1 MTYSEIW
8 HRIATSYDDGE
19 ARAIARILIEEL
31 FGLSYADIVC
41 GATEQLSA
49 DDTLRLDTAVRR
61 IEQGEPLQ
69 HVLGYAD
76 FCGNRF
82 CVNGSVLIP
91 RPETEWLVDE
101 GAKLMSTTATSSP
114 KRILDIGTGSG
125 CIAISLKLRLGDAY
139 VEAWDISE
147 EALRTAQDNADAL
160 KAEVTFRKRDALKAE
175 GECLQ
180 GGALVSSAPTGQAM
194 DSINSNEGAL
204 VSSAPTEQTMD
215 SINSNEGALVS
226 SAPTGQTMDSINS
239 NEGALVSS
247 APTGQAMDSI
257 NSNEASTTAAPWD
270 LIVSNPPYICDS
282 ERSAMDDNVLLH
294 EPHTALFVPDD
305 DPLRFYRAIARYA
318 LLTLNTGGSLL
329 FECNTRYA
337 EATGTMLRDMGFE
350 EVTVSDD
357 CFNLPRFVR
366 GKQPLP
372 TLPVGEGLVTQGEA
386 NCRRL
391 RHSCRSHWQLK

>member
-101 GAKLMSTTATSSP
+101 GAKLMDGSIASSP

-160 KAEVTFRKRDALKAE
+160 KAEVVFRKRDALKAE
-175 GECLQ
+175 
-180 GGALVSSAPTGQAM
+180 
-194 DSINSNEGAL
+194 N
-204 VSSAPTEQTMD
+204 
-215 SINSNEGALVS
+215 
-226 SAPTGQTMDSINS
+226 
-239 NEGALVSS
+239 
-247 APTGQAMDSI
+247 
-257 NSNEASTTAAPWD
+257 TAAPWD

-318 LLTLNTGGSLL
+318 LLTLNAGGSLL

-337 EATGTMLRDMGFE
+337 EATGEMMREMGFE

-366 GKQPLP
+366 GRK
-372 TLPVGEGLVTQGEA
+372 
-386 NCRRL
+386 N
-391 RHSCRSHWQLK
+391 SHNQ

>member
-8 HRIATSYDDGE
+8 HRIATSYDDSE

-82 CVNGSVLIP
+82 CVNDSVLIP

-101 GAKLMSTTATSSP
+101 SAKLMKGCIASDETQHKAPHSP

-160 KAEVTFRKRDALKAE
+160 KAEVVFRKRDALRA
-175 GECLQ
+175 
-180 GGALVSSAPTGQAM
+180 
-194 DSINSNEGAL
+194 DN
-204 VSSAPTEQTMD
+204 
-215 SINSNEGALVS
+215 
-226 SAPTGQTMDSINS
+226 
-239 NEGALVSS
+239 
-247 APTGQAMDSI
+247 
-257 NSNEASTTAAPWD
+257 TAAPWD

-318 LLTLNTGGSLL
+318 LLTLNIGGSLL

-337 EATGTMLRDMGFE
+337 EATGKMLSDMGFE

-366 GKQPLP
+366 GSSPSQPSP
-372 TLPVGEGLVTQGEA
+372 SGRA
-386 NCRRL
+386 
-391 RHSCRSHWQLK
+391 

>member
-82 CVNGSVLIP
+82 SVNSSVLIP

-160 KAEVTFRKRDALKAE
+160 KAEVVFRKRDALKAE
-175 GECLQ
+175 EEGCSEEECLQ
-180 GGALVSSAPTGQAM
+180 GGALVSSAPTEQAM
-194 DSINSNEGAL
+194 DSINYS
-204 VSSAPTEQTMD
+204 
-215 SINSNEGALVS
+215 
-226 SAPTGQTMDSINS
+226 
-239 NEGALVSS
+239 
-247 APTGQAMDSI
+247 
-257 NSNEASTTAAPWD
+257 EANILAAPWD

-318 LLTLNTGGSLL
+318 LLTLNIGGSLL

-337 EATGTMLRDMGFE
+337 EATGKMLSDMGFE

-366 GKQPLP
+366 GSSPSQPSPSGRAWLPKVKQ
-372 TLPVGEGLVTQGEA
+372 TVGGYGIPAVAIG
-386 NCRRL
+386 N
-391 RHSCRSHWQLK
+391 

>member
-101 GAKLMSTTATSSP
+101 GAKLMKGCIASDETQHKAPHSP

-175 GECLQ
+175 EEGCSEEECLQ
-180 GGALVSSAPTGQAM
+180 GGALVSSAPT
-194 DSINSNEGAL
+194 E
-204 VSSAPTEQTMD
+204 
-215 SINSNEGALVS
+215 
-226 SAPTGQTMDSINS
+226 
-239 NEGALVSS
+239 
-247 APTGQAMDSI
+247 QAMDSI
-257 NSNEASTTAAPWD
+257 NSNEANILAAPWD

-318 LLTLNTGGSLL
+318 LLTLNIGGSLL

-337 EATGTMLRDMGFE
+337 EATGTMLSDMGFE

-357 CFNLPRFVR
+357 CFGLPRFVR
-366 GKQPLP
+366 GSSPSQPSP
-372 TLPVGEGLVTQGEA
+372 SGRA
-386 NCRRL
+386 
-391 RHSCRSHWQLK
+391 

>member
-8 HRIATSYDDGE
+8 HRIATSYEDGE

-31 FGLSYADIVC
+31 FGLSYTDIVC
-41 GATEQLSA
+41 GATDQLSA

-76 FCGNRF
+76 FCGNHF
-82 CVNGSVLIP
+82 GVNASVLIP

-101 GAKLMSTTATSSP
+101 GERLMNGASNAAPSAP

-125 CIAISLKLRLGDAY
+125 CIAISLKLRLGEAY

-147 EALRTAQDNADAL
+147 EALRTAESNAKAL
-160 KAEVTFRKRDALKAE
+160 KAEVAFCKRDALR
-175 GECLQ
+175 
-180 GGALVSSAPTGQAM
+180 
-194 DSINSNEGAL
+194 
-204 VSSAPTEQTMD
+204 TEE
-215 SINSNEGALVS
+215 SV
-226 SAPTGQTMDSINS
+226 
-239 NEGALVSS
+239 
-247 APTGQAMDSI
+247 
-257 NSNEASTTAAPWD
+257 APWD

-282 ERSAMDDNVLLH
+282 ERADMDDNVLLH

-318 LLTLNTGGSLL
+318 LRSLNNGGSLL

-337 EATGTMLRDMGFE
+337 EATGEMMREMGFE
-350 EVTVSDD
+350 DVTVNDD
-357 CFNLPRFVR
+357 CFGLPRFVK
-366 GKQPLP
+366 GSSPSQPSP
-372 TLPVGEGLVTQGEA
+372 SGRA
-386 NCRRL
+386 
-391 RHSCRSHWQLK
+391 

>member
-8 HRIATSYDDGE
+8 HRIATSYEDGE

-31 FGLSYADIVC
+31 FGLSYTDIVC
-41 GATEQLSA
+41 GATDQLSA

-76 FCGNRF
+76 FCGNHF
-82 CVNGSVLIP
+82 GVNASVLIP

-101 GAKLMSTTATSSP
+101 GEKLINGASNAAPSAP

-125 CIAISLKLRLGDAY
+125 CIAISLKLRLGEAY

-147 EALRTAQDNADAL
+147 EALRTAESNAKAL
-160 KAEVTFRKRDALKAE
+160 KAEVAFCKRDALRAE
-175 GECLQ
+175 ES
-180 GGALVSSAPTGQAM
+180 V
-194 DSINSNEGAL
+194 
-204 VSSAPTEQTMD
+204 
-215 SINSNEGALVS
+215 
-226 SAPTGQTMDSINS
+226 
-239 NEGALVSS
+239 
-247 APTGQAMDSI
+247 
-257 NSNEASTTAAPWD
+257 APWD

-282 ERSAMDDNVLLH
+282 ERANMDDNVLLH

-318 LLTLNTGGSLL
+318 LRSLSNGGSLL

-337 EATGTMLRDMGFE
+337 EATGEMMREMGFE
-350 EVTVSDD
+350 DVTVNDD
-357 CFNLPRFVR
+357 CFGLPRFVK
-366 GKQPLP
+366 GSSPSQ
-372 TLPVGEGLVTQGEA
+372 
-386 NCRRL
+386 
-391 RHSCRSHWQLK
+391 

>member
-49 DDTLRLDTAVRR
+49 DDTLRLDTAIRR

-101 GAKLMSTTATSSP
+101 GAKLMNGCIASDDTQHKAPHSP

-160 KAEVTFRKRDALKAE
+160 KAEVVFRKRDALRA
-175 GECLQ
+175 
-180 GGALVSSAPTGQAM
+180 
-194 DSINSNEGAL
+194 DN
-204 VSSAPTEQTMD
+204 
-215 SINSNEGALVS
+215 
-226 SAPTGQTMDSINS
+226 
-239 NEGALVSS
+239 
-247 APTGQAMDSI
+247 
-257 NSNEASTTAAPWD
+257 TAAPWD

-318 LLTLNTGGSLL
+318 LLTLNIGGNLL

-337 EATGTMLRDMGFE
+337 KATGAMLSDMGFK

-366 GKQPLP
+366 GSSPSQPSP
-372 TLPVGEGLVTQGEA
+372 SGRA
-386 NCRRL
+386 
-391 RHSCRSHWQLK
+391 

>member
-8 HRIATSYDDGE
+8 HRIATSYDNGE

-31 FGLSYADIVC
+31 FGLSYTDIVC

-82 CVNGSVLIP
+82 SVNSSVLIP

-101 GAKLMSTTATSSP
+101 GAKLMDGCIASDEMQHKAPHSP

-160 KAEVTFRKRDALKAE
+160 KAEVVFRKRDALRA
-175 GECLQ
+175 
-180 GGALVSSAPTGQAM
+180 
-194 DSINSNEGAL
+194 DN
-204 VSSAPTEQTMD
+204 
-215 SINSNEGALVS
+215 
-226 SAPTGQTMDSINS
+226 
-239 NEGALVSS
+239 
-247 APTGQAMDSI
+247 
-257 NSNEASTTAAPWD
+257 TAAPWD
-270 LIVSNPPYICDS
+270 LIVSNPPYICNS

-318 LLTLNTGGSLL
+318 LLTLNPGGTLL

-337 EATGTMLRDMGFE
+337 EATGTMLSDMGFE

-366 GKQPLP
+366 GRKNSPNQ
-372 TLPVGEGLVTQGEA
+372 
-386 NCRRL
+386 
-391 RHSCRSHWQLK
+391 

>member
-8 HRIATSYDDGE
+8 HRIATSYEDGE

-31 FGLSYADIVC
+31 FGLSYTNIVC
-41 GATEQLSA
+41 GATDQLSA

-76 FCGNRF
+76 FCGNHF
-82 CVNGSVLIP
+82 GVNASVLIP

-101 GAKLMSTTATSSP
+101 GERLMNGASNAAPSAP

-125 CIAISLKLRLGDAY
+125 CIAISLKLRLGEAY

-147 EALRTAQDNADAL
+147 EALRTAESNAKAL
-160 KAEVTFRKRDALKAE
+160 KAEVAFCKRDALRAE
-175 GECLQ
+175 ES
-180 GGALVSSAPTGQAM
+180 V
-194 DSINSNEGAL
+194 
-204 VSSAPTEQTMD
+204 
-215 SINSNEGALVS
+215 
-226 SAPTGQTMDSINS
+226 
-239 NEGALVSS
+239 
-247 APTGQAMDSI
+247 
-257 NSNEASTTAAPWD
+257 APWD

-282 ERSAMDDNVLLH
+282 ERAAMDDNVLLH

-318 LLTLNTGGSLL
+318 LRSLSNGGSLL

-337 EATGTMLRDMGFE
+337 EATGKMMREMGFE
-350 EVTVSDD
+350 DVTVNDD
-357 CFNLPRFVR
+357 CFGLPRFVK
-366 GKQPLP
+366 G
-372 TLPVGEGLVTQGEA
+372 
-386 NCRRL
+386 
-391 RHSCRSHWQLK
+391 SCPSQ

>member
-82 CVNGSVLIP
+82 SVNSSVLIP

-101 GAKLMSTTATSSP
+101 GAKLMSTTATSST

-160 KAEVTFRKRDALKAE
+160 KAEVVFRKRDALKAE
-175 GECLQ
+175 EEGCSEEECLQ
-180 GGALVSSAPTGQAM
+180 GGALVSSAPTR
-194 DSINSNEGAL
+194 
-204 VSSAPTEQTMD
+204 
-215 SINSNEGALVS
+215 
-226 SAPTGQTMDSINS
+226 
-239 NEGALVSS
+239 
-247 APTGQAMDSI
+247 QAMDSI

-366 GKQPLP
+366 GSSPSQSTAPP
-372 TLPVGEGLVTQGEA
+372 NPPRRGGLSYP
-386 NCRRL
+386 RL
-391 RHSCRSHWQLK
+391 RKA

>member
-61 IEQGEPLQ
+61 IELGEPLQ

-82 CVNGSVLIP
+82 SVNGSVLIP

-101 GAKLMSTTATSSP
+101 GAKLMDGCIASDETQHKAPHSP

-160 KAEVTFRKRDALKAE
+160 KAEVVFRKRDALKAE

-247 APTGQAMDSI
+247 APTEQAMDSI
-257 NSNEASTTAAPWD
+257 NYSEANILAAPWD

-318 LLTLNTGGSLL
+318 LLTLNIGGSLL

-337 EATGTMLRDMGFE
+337 EATGKMLSDMGFE

-366 GKQPLP
+366 GRK
-372 TLPVGEGLVTQGEA
+372 
-386 NCRRL
+386 N
-391 RHSCRSHWQLK
+391 SHNQ

>member
-49 DDTLRLDTAVRR
+49 DDTLRLDTAIRR

-101 GAKLMSTTATSSP
+101 GAKLMDGCIASDETQHKAPHSP

-160 KAEVTFRKRDALKAE
+160 KAEVVFRKRDALKAE
-175 GECLQ
+175 EEGCSEEECLQ
-180 GGALVSSAPTGQAM
+180 GGALVSSAPTEQAM
-194 DSINSNEGAL
+194 DSINYS
-204 VSSAPTEQTMD
+204 
-215 SINSNEGALVS
+215 
-226 SAPTGQTMDSINS
+226 
-239 NEGALVSS
+239 
-247 APTGQAMDSI
+247 
-257 NSNEASTTAAPWD
+257 EANILAAPWD

-337 EATGTMLRDMGFE
+337 EATGTMLSDMGFE

-357 CFNLPRFVR
+357 CFSLPRFVR
-366 GKQPLP
+366 GRK
-372 TLPVGEGLVTQGEA
+372 
-386 NCRRL
+386 N
-391 RHSCRSHWQLK
+391 SHNQ

>member
-31 FGLSYADIVC
+31 FGLSYTDIVC

-101 GAKLMSTTATSSP
+101 GAKLMSGCIASDEMQHKAPHSP

-160 KAEVTFRKRDALKAE
+160 KAEVVFRKRDALKAE

-194 DSINSNEGAL
+194 DSINYS
-204 VSSAPTEQTMD
+204 
-215 SINSNEGALVS
+215 
-226 SAPTGQTMDSINS
+226 
-239 NEGALVSS
+239 
-247 APTGQAMDSI
+247 
-257 NSNEASTTAAPWD
+257 EANILAAPWD

-318 LLTLNTGGSLL
+318 LLTLNISGSLL

-337 EATGTMLRDMGFE
+337 EATGTMLSDMGFE
-350 EVTVSDD
+350 EVTISDD

-366 GKQPLP
+366 GTSPSQPSP
-372 TLPVGEGLVTQGEA
+372 SGRA
-386 NCRRL
+386 
-391 RHSCRSHWQLK
+391 

>member
-160 KAEVTFRKRDALKAE
+160 KAEVVFRKRDALRA
-175 GECLQ
+175 
-180 GGALVSSAPTGQAM
+180 
-194 DSINSNEGAL
+194 DN
-204 VSSAPTEQTMD
+204 
-215 SINSNEGALVS
+215 
-226 SAPTGQTMDSINS
+226 
-239 NEGALVSS
+239 
-247 APTGQAMDSI
+247 
-257 NSNEASTTAAPWD
+257 TAAPWD

-318 LLTLNTGGSLL
+318 LLTLNIGGSLL

-357 CFNLPRFVR
+357 CFGLPRFVR
-366 GKQPLP
+366 GRK
-372 TLPVGEGLVTQGEA
+372 
-386 NCRRL
+386 N
-391 RHSCRSHWQLK
+391 SHNQ

>member
-8 HRIATSYDDGE
+8 HRIATSYEDGE

-31 FGLSYADIVC
+31 FGLSYTDIVC
-41 GATEQLSA
+41 GATDQLSA

-76 FCGNRF
+76 FCGNHF
-82 CVNGSVLIP
+82 GVNASVLIP

-101 GAKLMSTTATSSP
+101 GERLINGASNAAPSAP

-125 CIAISLKLRLGDAY
+125 CIAISLKLRLGEAY

-147 EALRTAQDNADAL
+147 EALRTAESNAKAL
-160 KAEVTFRKRDALKAE
+160 KAEVAFCKRDALRAE
-175 GECLQ
+175 ESV
-180 GGALVSSAPTGQAM
+180 AH
-194 DSINSNEGAL
+194 
-204 VSSAPTEQTMD
+204 
-215 SINSNEGALVS
+215 
-226 SAPTGQTMDSINS
+226 
-239 NEGALVSS
+239 
-247 APTGQAMDSI
+247 
-257 NSNEASTTAAPWD
+257 WD

-282 ERSAMDDNVLLH
+282 ERADMDDNVLLH

-318 LLTLNTGGSLL
+318 LRSLSNGGSLL

-337 EATGTMLRDMGFE
+337 EATGEMMREMGFE
-350 EVTVSDD
+350 DVTVNDD
-357 CFNLPRFVR
+357 CFGLPRFVK
-366 GKQPLP
+366 GSSPSQ
-372 TLPVGEGLVTQGEA
+372 
-386 NCRRL
+386 
-391 RHSCRSHWQLK
+391 

>member
-101 GAKLMSTTATSSP
+101 GAKLMDGCIASDETQHKAPHSP

-160 KAEVTFRKRDALKAE
+160 KAEVVFRKRDALKAE
-175 GECLQ
+175 EEGSSEEECLQ
-180 GGALVSSAPTGQAM
+180 GGALVSSAPTEQAM
-194 DSINSNEGAL
+194 DSINYS
-204 VSSAPTEQTMD
+204 
-215 SINSNEGALVS
+215 
-226 SAPTGQTMDSINS
+226 
-239 NEGALVSS
+239 
-247 APTGQAMDSI
+247 
-257 NSNEASTTAAPWD
+257 EANILAAPWD

-318 LLTLNTGGSLL
+318 LLTLNIGGSLL

-366 GKQPLP
+366 GRK
-372 TLPVGEGLVTQGEA
+372 
-386 NCRRL
+386 N
-391 RHSCRSHWQLK
+391 SHNQ

>member
-91 RPETEWLVDE
+91 RPETEWLVNE
-101 GAKLMSTTATSSP
+101 GAKLMDGCIASDETQHKAPHSS

-160 KAEVTFRKRDALKAE
+160 KAEVVFRKRDALKAE
-175 GECLQ
+175 EDSCSEEECLQ
-180 GGALVSSAPTGQAM
+180 G
-194 DSINSNEGAL
+194 
-204 VSSAPTEQTMD
+204 
-215 SINSNEGALVS
+215 GALVS

-247 APTGQAMDSI
+247 APTEQAMDSI
-257 NSNEASTTAAPWD
+257 NYSEANILAAPWD

-318 LLTLNTGGSLL
+318 LLTLNIGGSLL

-350 EVTVSDD
+350 EVTKEEQPQPITQP
-357 CFNLPRFVR
+357 NQ
-366 GKQPLP
+366 QPLP

>member
-82 CVNGSVLIP
+82 SVNGSVLIP

-101 GAKLMSTTATSSP
+101 GAKLMDGCIASDETQHKAPHSP

-160 KAEVTFRKRDALKAE
+160 KAEVVFRKRDALRA
-175 GECLQ
+175 
-180 GGALVSSAPTGQAM
+180 
-194 DSINSNEGAL
+194 DN
-204 VSSAPTEQTMD
+204 
-215 SINSNEGALVS
+215 
-226 SAPTGQTMDSINS
+226 
-239 NEGALVSS
+239 
-247 APTGQAMDSI
+247 
-257 NSNEASTTAAPWD
+257 TAAPWD

-366 GKQPLP
+366 GSSPSQSTAPP
-372 TLPVGEGLVTQGEA
+372 NPPRRGGLGSP
-386 NCRRL
+386 RL
-391 RHSCRSHWQLK
+391 RKA

>member
-31 FGLSYADIVC
+31 FGLSYTDIVC

-82 CVNGSVLIP
+82 SVNGSVLIP

-101 GAKLMSTTATSSP
+101 GAKLMDGCIASDETQHKAPHSP

-160 KAEVTFRKRDALKAE
+160 KAEVVFRKRDALRA
-175 GECLQ
+175 
-180 GGALVSSAPTGQAM
+180 
-194 DSINSNEGAL
+194 DN
-204 VSSAPTEQTMD
+204 
-215 SINSNEGALVS
+215 
-226 SAPTGQTMDSINS
+226 
-239 NEGALVSS
+239 
-247 APTGQAMDSI
+247 
-257 NSNEASTTAAPWD
+257 TAAPWD
-270 LIVSNPPYICDS
+270 LIVSNPPYICNS

-318 LLTLNTGGSLL
+318 LLTLNIGGSLL

-366 GKQPLP
+366 GRKNSPAQQPLP
-372 TLPVGEGLVTQGEA
+372 INSPSQPSPSGRA
-386 NCRRL
+386 
-391 RHSCRSHWQLK
+391 

>member
-82 CVNGSVLIP
+82 SVNSSVLIP

-101 GAKLMSTTATSSP
+101 GAKLMSTTATPSP

-180 GGALVSSAPTGQAM
+180 GGALVSSAPT
-194 DSINSNEGAL
+194 
-204 VSSAPTEQTMD
+204 EQTMD

-226 SAPTGQTMDSINS
+226 SAPT
-239 NEGALVSS
+239 E
-247 APTGQAMDSI
+247 QAMDSI
-257 NSNEASTTAAPWD
+257 NYSEANILAAPWD

-318 LLTLNTGGSLL
+318 LLTLNAGGNLL

-337 EATGTMLRDMGFE
+337 EATGAMLRDMGFE

-366 GKQPLP
+366 GRK
-372 TLPVGEGLVTQGEA
+372 
-386 NCRRL
+386 N
-391 RHSCRSHWQLK
+391 SHNQ

>member
-82 CVNGSVLIP
+82 SVNSSVLIP

-101 GAKLMSTTATSSP
+101 GAKLMDDCIASDETQHKAPHSP

-160 KAEVTFRKRDALKAE
+160 KAEVVFRKRDALKAE

-226 SAPTGQTMDSINS
+226 SAPT
-239 NEGALVSS
+239 E
-247 APTGQAMDSI
+247 QAMDY
-257 NSNEASTTAAPWD
+257 EASTTAAPWD

-337 EATGTMLRDMGFE
+337 EATGAMLSDMGFE

-366 GKQPLP
+366 GRKNSPNQ
-372 TLPVGEGLVTQGEA
+372 
-386 NCRRL
+386 
-391 RHSCRSHWQLK
+391 

>member
-82 CVNGSVLIP
+82 SVNSSVLIP

-101 GAKLMSTTATSSP
+101 GAKLMDGCIASDETQHKAPHSP
-114 KRILDIGTGSG
+114 KCILDIGTGSG

-160 KAEVTFRKRDALKAE
+160 KAEVVFRKRDALRA
-175 GECLQ
+175 
-180 GGALVSSAPTGQAM
+180 
-194 DSINSNEGAL
+194 DN
-204 VSSAPTEQTMD
+204 
-215 SINSNEGALVS
+215 
-226 SAPTGQTMDSINS
+226 
-239 NEGALVSS
+239 
-247 APTGQAMDSI
+247 
-257 NSNEASTTAAPWD
+257 TAAPWD

-318 LLTLNTGGSLL
+318 LLTLNIGGSLL

-337 EATGTMLRDMGFE
+337 EATGKMLSDMGFE

-357 CFNLPRFVR
+357 CFGLPRFVR
-366 GKQPLP
+366 GSSPSQPSP
-372 TLPVGEGLVTQGEA
+372 SGRA
-386 NCRRL
+386 
-391 RHSCRSHWQLK
+391 

>member
-8 HRIATSYDDGE
+8 HRIATSYEDGE

-31 FGLSYADIVC
+31 FGLSYTDIVC
-41 GATEQLSA
+41 GATDQLSA

-76 FCGNRF
+76 FCGNHF
-82 CVNGSVLIP
+82 GVNASVLIP

-101 GAKLMSTTATSSP
+101 GERLMNSASNAAPSAP

-125 CIAISLKLRLGDAY
+125 CIAISLKLRLGEAY

-147 EALRTAQDNADAL
+147 EALRTAESNAKAL
-160 KAEVTFRKRDALKAE
+160 KAEVAFCKRDALRAE
-175 GECLQ
+175 ES
-180 GGALVSSAPTGQAM
+180 V
-194 DSINSNEGAL
+194 
-204 VSSAPTEQTMD
+204 
-215 SINSNEGALVS
+215 
-226 SAPTGQTMDSINS
+226 
-239 NEGALVSS
+239 
-247 APTGQAMDSI
+247 
-257 NSNEASTTAAPWD
+257 APWD

-282 ERSAMDDNVLLH
+282 ERAAMDDNVLLH

-318 LLTLNTGGSLL
+318 LRSLSNGGSLL

-337 EATGTMLRDMGFE
+337 EATGKMMREMGFE
-350 EVTVSDD
+350 DVTVNDD
-357 CFNLPRFVR
+357 CFGLPRFVK
-366 GKQPLP
+366 GSSPSQPSP
-372 TLPVGEGLVTQGEA
+372 SGRA
-386 NCRRL
+386 
-391 RHSCRSHWQLK
+391 

>member
-1 MTYSEIW
+1 M
-8 HRIATSYDDGE
+8 
-19 ARAIARILIEEL
+19 
-31 FGLSYADIVC
+31 
-41 GATEQLSA
+41 SA

-101 GAKLMSTTATSSP
+101 GAKLMDGCVASDEMQHKAPHSP

-160 KAEVTFRKRDALKAE
+160 KAEVVFRKRDALKAE
-175 GECLQ
+175 EEGCSEEECLQ
-180 GGALVSSAPTGQAM
+180 GGALVSSAPTEQAM
-194 DSINSNEGAL
+194 DSINYS
-204 VSSAPTEQTMD
+204 
-215 SINSNEGALVS
+215 
-226 SAPTGQTMDSINS
+226 
-239 NEGALVSS
+239 
-247 APTGQAMDSI
+247 
-257 NSNEASTTAAPWD
+257 EANILTAPWD

-337 EATGTMLRDMGFE
+337 EATGTMLSDMGFE

-366 GKQPLP
+366 GRK
-372 TLPVGEGLVTQGEA
+372 
-386 NCRRL
+386 N
-391 RHSCRSHWQLK
+391 SHNQ

>member
-160 KAEVTFRKRDALKAE
+160 KAEVVFRKRDALKAE
-175 GECLQ
+175 EEGCSEEECLQ
-180 GGALVSSAPTGQAM
+180 GGALVSSAPTEQAM

-204 VSSAPTEQTMD
+204 VSSAPTEQ
-215 SINSNEGALVS
+215 
-226 SAPTGQTMDSINS
+226 
-239 NEGALVSS
+239 
-247 APTGQAMDSI
+247 AMDY
-257 NSNEASTTAAPWD
+257 EASTTAAPWD

-318 LLTLNTGGSLL
+318 LLTLNIGGSLL

-337 EATGTMLRDMGFE
+337 EATGAMLRDMGFE

-366 GKQPLP
+366 GSSPSQPSP
-372 TLPVGEGLVTQGEA
+372 SGRA
-386 NCRRL
+386 
-391 RHSCRSHWQLK
+391 

>member
-8 HRIATSYDDGE
+8 HRIATSYEDGE

-31 FGLSYADIVC
+31 FGLSYTDIVC
-41 GATEQLSA
+41 GATDQLSA

-76 FCGNRF
+76 FCGNHF
-82 CVNGSVLIP
+82 GVNASVLIP

-101 GAKLMSTTATSSP
+101 GERLMNDASNAAPSAP

-125 CIAISLKLRLGDAY
+125 CIAISLKLRLGEAY

-147 EALRTAQDNADAL
+147 EALRTAESNAKAL
-160 KAEVTFRKRDALKAE
+160 KAEVAFCKRDALRAE
-175 GECLQ
+175 ES
-180 GGALVSSAPTGQAM
+180 V
-194 DSINSNEGAL
+194 
-204 VSSAPTEQTMD
+204 
-215 SINSNEGALVS
+215 
-226 SAPTGQTMDSINS
+226 
-239 NEGALVSS
+239 
-247 APTGQAMDSI
+247 
-257 NSNEASTTAAPWD
+257 APWD

-282 ERSAMDDNVLLH
+282 ERADMDDNVLLH

-318 LLTLNTGGSLL
+318 LRSLSNGGSLL

-337 EATGTMLRDMGFE
+337 EATGEMMRKMGFE
-350 EVTVSDD
+350 DVTVNDD
-357 CFNLPRFVR
+357 CFGLPRFVK
-366 GKQPLP
+366 GSSPSP
-372 TLPVGEGLVTQGEA
+372 
-386 NCRRL
+386 
-391 RHSCRSHWQLK
+391 

>member
-82 CVNGSVLIP
+82 SVNSSVLIP

-101 GAKLMSTTATSSP
+101 GAKLMSTTATSST

-125 CIAISLKLRLGDAY
+125 CIAISLKLRLSNAY

-160 KAEVTFRKRDALKAE
+160 KAEVVFRKRDALKAE
-175 GECLQ
+175 KEGCSEEECLQ
-180 GGALVSSAPTGQAM
+180 G
-194 DSINSNEGAL
+194 
-204 VSSAPTEQTMD
+204 
-215 SINSNEGALVS
+215 GALVS

-247 APTGQAMDSI
+247 APTEQAMDSI
-257 NSNEASTTAAPWD
+257 NYSEANILAAHWD

-318 LLTLNTGGSLL
+318 LLTLNIGGSLL

-337 EATGTMLRDMGFE
+337 EATGKMLSDMGFE

-366 GKQPLP
+366 GSSPSQPAAP
-372 TLPVGEGLVTQGEA
+372 PNPPHRGGLSYP
-386 NCRRL
+386 RL
-391 RHSCRSHWQLK
+391 RKA

>member
-31 FGLSYADIVC
+31 FGLSYTDIVC

-82 CVNGSVLIP
+82 SVNGSVLIP

-101 GAKLMSTTATSSP
+101 GAKLMSTTATPSP

-125 CIAISLKLRLGDAY
+125 CIAISLKLRLGYAY

-160 KAEVTFRKRDALKAE
+160 KAEVVFRKRDALKAE
-175 GECLQ
+175 EEGCSEEEYLQ
-180 GGALVSSAPTGQAM
+180 GGALVSSAPTEQAM
-194 DSINSNEGAL
+194 DSINYSEGAL
-204 VSSAPTEQTMD
+204 VSSAPTEQ
-215 SINSNEGALVS
+215 
-226 SAPTGQTMDSINS
+226 
-239 NEGALVSS
+239 
-247 APTGQAMDSI
+247 AMDSI
-257 NSNEASTTAAPWD
+257 NYSEANILAAPWD
-270 LIVSNPPYICDS
+270 MIVSNPPYICDS

-318 LLTLNTGGSLL
+318 LLTLNIGGSLL

-357 CFNLPRFVR
+357 CFSLPRFVR
-366 GKQPLP
+366 GRK
-372 TLPVGEGLVTQGEA
+372 
-386 NCRRL
+386 N
-391 RHSCRSHWQLK
+391 SHNQ

>member
-19 ARAIARILIEEL
+19 ARAIARILIEEQ
-31 FGLSYADIVC
+31 FGLSYTDIVC

-125 CIAISLKLRLGDAY
+125 CIAISLKLRLSNAY

-160 KAEVTFRKRDALKAE
+160 KAEVVFRKRDALKAE
-175 GECLQ
+175 EEGCSEEECLQ
-180 GGALVSSAPTGQAM
+180 GGALVSSTPTEQAM
-194 DSINSNEGAL
+194 DY
-204 VSSAPTEQTMD
+204 
-215 SINSNEGALVS
+215 
-226 SAPTGQTMDSINS
+226 
-239 NEGALVSS
+239 
-247 APTGQAMDSI
+247 I

-337 EATGTMLRDMGFE
+337 EATGAMLRDMGFE

-366 GKQPLP
+366 GRK
-372 TLPVGEGLVTQGEA
+372 
-386 NCRRL
+386 N
-391 RHSCRSHWQLK
+391 SHNQ

>member
-101 GAKLMSTTATSSP
+101 GAKLMDGCIASDETQHKAPHSP

-160 KAEVTFRKRDALKAE
+160 KAEVVFRKRDALKAE
-175 GECLQ
+175 VVFRKRDALKAEKEGCSEEECLQ
-180 GGALVSSAPTGQAM
+180 GGALVSSAPT
-194 DSINSNEGAL
+194 E
-204 VSSAPTEQTMD
+204 
-215 SINSNEGALVS
+215 
-226 SAPTGQTMDSINS
+226 
-239 NEGALVSS
+239 
-247 APTGQAMDSI
+247 QAMDSI

-270 LIVSNPPYICDS
+270 LIVSNPPYICNS

-318 LLTLNTGGSLL
+318 LLTLNIGGSLL

-366 GKQPLP
+366 GRK
-372 TLPVGEGLVTQGEA
+372 
-386 NCRRL
+386 N
-391 RHSCRSHWQLK
+391 SHNQ

>member
-82 CVNGSVLIP
+82 SVNGSVLIP

-101 GAKLMSTTATSSP
+101 GAKLMNGCIASDETQHKAPHSP

-125 CIAISLKLRLGDAY
+125 CIAISLKLRLSNAY

-160 KAEVTFRKRDALKAE
+160 KAEVVFRKRDALRA
-175 GECLQ
+175 
-180 GGALVSSAPTGQAM
+180 
-194 DSINSNEGAL
+194 DN
-204 VSSAPTEQTMD
+204 
-215 SINSNEGALVS
+215 
-226 SAPTGQTMDSINS
+226 
-239 NEGALVSS
+239 
-247 APTGQAMDSI
+247 
-257 NSNEASTTAAPWD
+257 TAAPWD

-318 LLTLNTGGSLL
+318 LLTLNIGGSLL

-337 EATGTMLRDMGFE
+337 EATGTMLSDMGFE

-366 GKQPLP
+366 GSSPSQPSPSGRAWLPKVKQ
-372 TLPVGEGLVTQGEA
+372 TVGGYGIPAVAIG
-386 NCRRL
+386 N
-391 RHSCRSHWQLK
+391 

>member
-160 KAEVTFRKRDALKAE
+160 KAEVVFRKRDALKAEKEGCSE

-180 GGALVSSAPTGQAM
+180 GGALVSSAPTGQ
-194 DSINSNEGAL
+194 
-204 VSSAPTEQTMD
+204 VMD

-226 SAPTGQTMDSINS
+226 SAPTGQTK
-239 NEGALVSS
+239 
-247 APTGQAMDSI
+247 DSI

-318 LLTLNTGGSLL
+318 LLTLNIGGSLL

-366 GKQPLP
+366 GRKNSPNQ
-372 TLPVGEGLVTQGEA
+372 
-386 NCRRL
+386 
-391 RHSCRSHWQLK
+391 

>member
-101 GAKLMSTTATSSP
+101 GAKLMDDCIASDETQHKAPHSP

-175 GECLQ
+175 EEGCSEEECLQ
-180 GGALVSSAPTGQAM
+180 GGALVSSAPTGQTK
-194 DSINSNEGAL
+194 DSINYS
-204 VSSAPTEQTMD
+204 
-215 SINSNEGALVS
+215 
-226 SAPTGQTMDSINS
+226 
-239 NEGALVSS
+239 
-247 APTGQAMDSI
+247 
-257 NSNEASTTAAPWD
+257 EANILAAPWD

-337 EATGTMLRDMGFE
+337 EATRTMLSDMGFE

-366 GKQPLP
+366 GRKNSPSQPSP
-372 TLPVGEGLVTQGEA
+372 SGRA
-386 NCRRL
+386 
-391 RHSCRSHWQLK
+391 

>member
-8 HRIATSYDDGE
+8 HRIATSYEDGE

-31 FGLSYADIVC
+31 FGLSYTDIVC
-41 GATEQLSA
+41 GATDQLSA

-82 CVNGSVLIP
+82 GVNASVLIP

-101 GAKLMSTTATSSP
+101 GERLMNVAAAPCPDTPSAT

-125 CIAISLKLRLGDAY
+125 CIAVSLKLRLGEAY

-147 EALRTAQDNADAL
+147 EALRTAESNAKAL
-160 KAEVTFRKRDALKAE
+160 KAEVAFCKRDALRAE
-175 GECLQ
+175 ES
-180 GGALVSSAPTGQAM
+180 V
-194 DSINSNEGAL
+194 
-204 VSSAPTEQTMD
+204 
-215 SINSNEGALVS
+215 
-226 SAPTGQTMDSINS
+226 
-239 NEGALVSS
+239 
-247 APTGQAMDSI
+247 
-257 NSNEASTTAAPWD
+257 APWD

-282 ERSAMDDNVLLH
+282 ERADMDDNVLLH

-318 LLTLNTGGSLL
+318 LRSLNNGGSLL

-337 EATGTMLRDMGFE
+337 EATGKMMREMGFE
-350 EVTVSDD
+350 NVTVNDD
-357 CFNLPRFVR
+357 CFGLPRFVK
-366 GKQPLP
+366 GSSPSQ
-372 TLPVGEGLVTQGEA
+372 
-386 NCRRL
+386 
-391 RHSCRSHWQLK
+391 

>member
-160 KAEVTFRKRDALKAE
+160 KAEVVFRKRDALKAE

-180 GGALVSSAPTGQAM
+180 GGALVSSAPTEQAM
-194 DSINSNEGAL
+194 DY
-204 VSSAPTEQTMD
+204 
-215 SINSNEGALVS
+215 
-226 SAPTGQTMDSINS
+226 
-239 NEGALVSS
+239 
-247 APTGQAMDSI
+247 
-257 NSNEASTTAAPWD
+257 EASTTTAPWD

-318 LLTLNTGGSLL
+318 LLTLNIGGSLL

-366 GKQPLP
+366 GRK
-372 TLPVGEGLVTQGEA
+372 
-386 NCRRL
+386 N
-391 RHSCRSHWQLK
+391 SHNQ